1 MDYYIEPVAR
11 LIGEL
16 SKLPGVGNRTAQRL
30 AFFIIN
36 MPQNQAVSLANAIS
50 SVKDKIR
57 NCSICCNITDSD
69 PCRICQSHLRDRDIV
84 CVLED
89 PKDVAA
95 MERMKDYKGVYH
107 VLHGTISPM
116 DGIGPDDI
124 KIKELLTRVA
134 YGNIS
139 EVIMATDPDVEG
151 EATAVYISRLLK
163 PMGLKVTRIAHG
175 IPVGGDLEYADEVTL
190 SKAMEGRRE
199 MGI

>member
-11 LIGEL
+11 LISEL

-36 MPQNQAVSLANAIS
+36 MPQNQAVGLANAIS
-50 SVKDKIR
+50 SVQAKIR
-57 NCSICCNITDSD
+57 NCSICCNITDAD
-69 PCRICQSHLRDRDIV
+69 PCRICQSDLRDKEMV

-124 KIKELLTRVA
+124 RIKELLSRVA
-134 YGNIS
+134 AGKVREAIL
-139 EVIMATDPDVEG
+139 ATDPDVEG
-151 EATAVYISRLLK
+151 EATAIYISRLLK
-163 PMGLKVTRIAHG
+163 PLGVKVTRIAHG
-175 IPVGGDLEYADEVTL
+175 IPVGGDLEYTDEVTL

-199 MGI
+199 MG